1 MNLLRSLL
9 PLCLLQPGALL
20 AQTAATSASTVVFS
34 KASTAATY
42 TSSHAGATL
51 LKAES
56 NQLTFRNADHSFTL
70 VSGSGVAYQ
79 QPNGAWPPSQLQVAA
94 LNDGSGWNISSVP
107 MAVSVAGSQG
117 QVKVLSI
124 KSGSVTT
131 SFQLPQLSYNGNDT
145 FTFQE
150 NGTTW
155 LLRVSEA
162 AVDIEATVAKRT
174 GKMAHTLGY
183 NSFGAALSVDNNGA
197 LHIGGAVHVTHP
209 LIVGANRKYYD
220 VCSPWST
227 TSSGVSFI
235 CDDTK
240 LPDAA
245 LPYVIDPTFNSGPTS
260 YDSTY
265 FVRADEGCCGTT
277 EYTDNVTW
285 NAYFNI
291 SSIPSNA
298 FVQSASVGGASYQ
311 WFENYNSQATPACNY
326 AGDGWTTNL
335 GGGIAGGSTLTYT
348 MNFQMGWWNNDY
360 LYECTASVNPA
371 LLTATITYTS
381 QEVYTIPNMTG
392 SVSANTGSSA
402 TFNVPGGVQY
412 SSWGNPEYFYFN
424 WGDGSASG
432 WVLSSA
438 SHTYSSPGTYQVTFQ
453 VESSASAPTSAANA
467 WTVTV
472 TGAAA
477 SYQGWL
483 DVANCSTIAG
493 WAENTSQINSP
504 LTVSFYVDG
513 AGSASFSTTANQF
526 RQDLLNAGIGTGYYG
541 FSFATPAVLF
551 DGYTLRAVRDNR
563 HAITRESEVRAVRH
577 ATDRHNH
584 DNPGRVVGECSWH
597 PEPNVVQSFVHR
609 TGRNLDHC
617 GIAATGRR
625 RNRVRVHG
633 LVRPGREPAYNKR
646 RGDRDRQFQH
656 LLPVHRNR

>member
-1 MNLLRSLL
+1 
-9 PLCLLQPGALL
+9 
-20 AQTAATSASTVVFS
+20 
-34 KASTAATY
+34 
-42 TSSHAGATL
+42 
-51 LKAES
+51 
-56 NQLTFRNADHSFTL
+56 
-70 VSGSGVAYQ
+70 
-79 QPNGAWPPSQLQVAA
+79 
-94 LNDGSGWNISSVP
+94 
-107 MAVSVAGSQG
+107 
-117 QVKVLSI
+117 
-124 KSGSVTT
+124 
-131 SFQLPQLSYNGNDT
+131 
-145 FTFQE
+145 
-150 NGTTW
+150 
-155 LLRVSEA
+155 
-162 AVDIEATVAKRT
+162 
-174 GKMAHTLGY
+174 
-183 NSFGAALSVDNNGA
+183 
-197 LHIGGAVHVTHP
+197 
-209 LIVGANRKYYD
+209 
-220 VCSPWST
+220 
-227 TSSGVSFI
+227 
-235 CDDTK
+235 
-240 LPDAA
+240 
-245 LPYVIDPTFNSGPTS
+245 
-260 YDSTY
+260 
-265 FVRADEGCCGTT
+265 
-277 EYTDNVTW
+277 
-285 NAYFNI
+285 
-291 SSIPSNA
+291 
-298 FVQSASVGGASYQ
+298 
-311 WFENYNSQATPACNY
+311 
-326 AGDGWTTNL
+326 
-335 GGGIAGGSTLTYT
+335 
-348 MNFQMGWWNNDY
+348 
-360 LYECTASVNPA
+360 VNPA

-541 FSFATPAVLF
+541 LSFATPAVLF

-597 PEPNVVQSFVHR
+597 PEPNVVQSFVPAGISITVGSPQLGAAGTEYVF
-609 TGRNLDHC
+609 TGWSDPAGNPLTINAGATVTANFSTYYQFTGIVNPSGGGSILFGNANSQQIIAPPYSSSLPSACLPGGWCPAGTTFWVTGQASSGYGFINLSN
-617 GIAATGRR
+617 GILQQD
-625 RNRVRVHG
+625 VIM
-633 LVRPGREPAYNKR
+633 
-646 RGDRDRQFQH
+646 
-656 LLPVHRNR
+656 